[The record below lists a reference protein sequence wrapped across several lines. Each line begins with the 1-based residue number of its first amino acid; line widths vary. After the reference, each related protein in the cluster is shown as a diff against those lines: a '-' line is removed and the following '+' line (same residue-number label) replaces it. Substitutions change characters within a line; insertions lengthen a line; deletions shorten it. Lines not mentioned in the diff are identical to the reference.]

1 MFKILEQDFRMKQD
15 ELNLEEYREQ
25 ITSME
30 EIIPNRKITKFGK
43 NFKIDFF
50 GPSTHLQFEKTD
62 TLNDDVGGEK
72 KI

>member
-1 MFKILEQDFRMKQD
+1 MKDMFKVLEQDFRMKQD
-15 ELNLEEYREQ
+15 ELNLEEYRDQ

-50 GPSTHLQFEKTD
+50 GPSTHL
-62 TLNDDVGGEK
+62 
-72 KI
+72 